1 MRRTSFSE
9 MSCPIARS
17 LDWIGEWWTLL
28 IIREAFWGARHF
40 GEFQNHLG
48 IAPNVLT
55 QRLARL
61 VEGGI
66 LKIVSESQ
74 SGRALEYKLTP
85 KGTELAPILVALAQ
99 WGEKH
104 VPQPNGPVTRI
115 VERSTGQELAPITL
129 LSASG
134 QALMPHEIT
143 VIEGP
148 GASDEDK
155 ARLAKLRANRH

>member
-40 GEFQNHLG
+40 GEFQTHLG

-61 VEGGI
+61 VEGSI
-66 LKIVSESQ
+66 LTVVSESQ
-74 SGRALEYKLTP
+74 SGRALEYKLTS
-85 KGTELAPILVALAQ
+85 KGVELAPILVALAQ

-104 VPQPNGPVTRI
+104 APLPHGPVTRI
-115 VERSTGQELAPITL
+115 VERDTGEELAPVTL
-129 LSASG
+129 RSASG
-134 QALMPHEIT
+134 QVLMPHQIT
-143 VIEGP
+143 VVEGP
-148 GASDEDK
+148 GASAEDK
-155 ARLAKLRANRH
+155 ARLAKIRSKRH